1 MKTKIHQLNLL
12 KKTGTSFIKADLT
25 ELINKIGDRD
35 LKLIELIK
43 NNPVSKFKTTLYQK
57 TKTSSSEYYFETD
70 NIMAIKN
77 ETNQAV
83 YIIPA
88 YKSSNSRD
96 NNIYSISINIT
107 DDFIDT
113 KLNILQLKDNGTQE
127 SISYDFVYSTSASK
141 TSKVKD
147 IDCYCTV
154 TVSDCTC
161 HTTHA
166 PSGCDHPIVS
176 YTECSCSG
184 GASFGTATGSNAG
197 ATIISNIWASSGGGT
212 NYGYTYNYTGQ
223 QAYIGLTKKF
233 SFNFFT
239 SFQQVAITTNPE
251 ISNILLEFLDTDGNS
266 QMNKDFVVSIIDA
279 IEEGSVTNYEQSL
292 VLLNAYK
299 TVKVALQIENQIDDT
314 LLNPCSKG
322 VFQQVKN
329 TTNCDFASVLVKL
342 NSKASV
348 YNTKIISQVP
358 PTGYAPAQTIKNSPF
373 NYTIYISTDYT
384 TKTKLFIAT
393 SLLHEMVHTYFM
405 SIYDDYY
412 NGNPPNP
419 NAYNDFSYLFD
430 FYVKKKYP
438 TSTDPADIHH
448 QQLATDYTD
457 AIARALQEYQT
468 GTPVPNNV
476 PPDQIYSDLA
486 YGSLKDTPAVFDA
499 LFPLGNPNRQRILNR
514 YACEQVGSTI
524 GAGTPAEQNPI
535 GQPCN

>member
-1 MKTKIHQLNLL
+1 MVPPE
-12 KKTGTSFIKADLT
+12 F
-25 ELINKIGDRD
+25 
-35 LKLIELIK
+35 
-43 NNPVSKFKTTLYQK
+43 
-57 TKTSSSEYYFETD
+57 YFDTD
-70 NIMAIKN
+70 NIISLKN
-77 ETNQAV
+77 DTNQAV

-88 YKSSNSRD
+88 YKSSNVRD

-486 YGSLKDTPAVFDA
+486 YGSLKDAPAVFDA